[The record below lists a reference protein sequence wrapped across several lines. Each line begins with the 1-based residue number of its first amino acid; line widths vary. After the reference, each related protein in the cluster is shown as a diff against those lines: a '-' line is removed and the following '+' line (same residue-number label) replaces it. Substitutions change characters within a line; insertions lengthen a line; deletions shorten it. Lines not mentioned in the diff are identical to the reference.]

1 MLCGPSTDQHHRAP
15 AGGDPSGRRRL
26 RPSATKD
33 RIGRAGVGCS
43 LSSARGSTNYREG
56 GVTVLATGQSIFG
69 RVLDFLRTWWPVA
82 AFLVPVLVLQAVW
95 SSQYDVAG
103 HAADHLQ
110 SATPVFPMAF
120 LSAVLLWALPGRG
133 RRDLLLWLLLAA
145 AIASCLVVLAGNV
158 QVIDAIGGA
167 TWSDTQASQLG
178 PARPGFESG
187 HDLAAL
193 GAWGAVLATMLVAG
207 LLWLRGLVSAQVA
220 VAATVVSLVFPHFIA
235 PGAGVVVLAVSVVVA
250 RSRRPARSR

>member
-1 MLCGPSTDQHHRAP
+1 M
-15 AGGDPSGRRRL
+15 
-26 RPSATKD
+26 
-33 RIGRAGVGCS
+33 
-43 LSSARGSTNYREG
+43 
-56 GVTVLATGQSIFG
+56 LATGQSIFG

-82 AFLVPVLVLQAVW
+82 AFLVPVLVVQAVW
-95 SSQYDVAG
+95 SSRYDVAG

-133 RRDLLLWLLLAA
+133 RRDLLLWLLLGAA
-145 AIASCLVVLAGNV
+145 SASCLLVLAGNV
-158 QVIDAIGGA
+158 QVIDAIDDA

-193 GAWGAVLATMLVAG
+193 GAWGAVLATILAAG
-207 LLWLRGLVSAQVA
+207 LLWRRQLASAK
-220 VAATVVSLVFPHFIA
+220 VAAAAAMVSLVVPYFIA
-235 PGAGVVVLAVSVVVA
+235 PGAGVVVLAVSATVA
-250 RSRRPARSR
+250 RSRRDLRLAPTSFASPS

>member
-1 MLCGPSTDQHHRAP
+1 
-15 AGGDPSGRRRL
+15 
-26 RPSATKD
+26 
-33 RIGRAGVGCS
+33 
-43 LSSARGSTNYREG
+43 
-56 GVTVLATGQSIFG
+56 VLATGQSIFG

-82 AFLVPVLVLQAVW
+82 AFLVPVLVVQAVW
-95 SSQYDVAG
+95 SSRYDVAG

-120 LSAVLLWALPGRG
+120 LSAVLLWALPGHG

-158 QVIDAIGGA
+158 RVIDAIGGA
-167 TWSDTQASQLG
+167 TWNDAQASQLG
-178 PARPGFESG
+178 STRPGFESG
-187 HDLAAL
+187 HDLAEL

-220 VAATVVSLVFPHFIA
+220 VAAVVVSLVFPHFIA

>member
-1 MLCGPSTDQHHRAP
+1 
-15 AGGDPSGRRRL
+15 
-26 RPSATKD
+26 
-33 RIGRAGVGCS
+33 
-43 LSSARGSTNYREG
+43 
-56 GVTVLATGQSIFG
+56 VLATGQSIFG

-95 SSQYDVAG
+95 SSRYDVAG

-158 QVIDAIGGA
+158 RVIDAIGGA
-167 TWSDTQASQLG
+167 TWNDTQASQLG
-178 PARPGFESG
+178 PTRPGFESG
-187 HDLAAL
+187 HDLAEL
-193 GAWGAVLATMLVAG
+193 GAWGAVLATMLAAG

-220 VAATVVSLVFPHFIA
+220 VAAAVVSLMFPHFIA